1 MSVAMWA
8 RMRFEVRLSTQ
19 PIFTI
24 RQEELAFRQKSR
36 DIRRKL
42 VPVHENV
49 TRNAC
54 NQQLRREVVE
64 IATIVVG
71 WHRLVDTRKSA
82 PEL

>member
-54 NQQLRREVVE
+54 NAAPFNQDIELLRRRGAQYIE
-64 IATIVVG
+64 G
-71 WHRLVDTRKSA
+71 
-82 PEL
+82 